1 MEPDFRSQ
9 EKAIPDRLVPGAVR
23 AAMEPDFR
31 SQEKTSGSR
40 VSDVQK

>member
-9 EKAIPDRLVPGAVR
+9 EKGQVGLWTLPDDV

-31 SQEKTSGSR
+31 SQEKPRPAEKCATG
-40 VSDVQK
+40 